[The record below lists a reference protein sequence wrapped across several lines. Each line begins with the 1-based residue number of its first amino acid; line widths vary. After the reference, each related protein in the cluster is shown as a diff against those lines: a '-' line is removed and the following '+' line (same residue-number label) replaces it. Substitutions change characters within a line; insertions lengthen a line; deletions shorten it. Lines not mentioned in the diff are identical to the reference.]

1 MRRNQRIL
9 FCLAAVLLPLF
20 LACQREDPEVSFSVT
35 TVDMPNS
42 GGSQTVSL
50 TTNYDW
56 TATTS
61 DPWLQVTPASGKKGS
76 ASLTLRA
83 DANDKSTT
91 RKATVTI
98 TCRDLVRGVTVTQMP
113 SLTQS
118 LIIKHKNGSFKAPA
132 LTGSSVTGIVNWG
145 DGVEE
150 AWRNGL
156 DHAYSAGSAG
166 NYTVEVKASGAY
178 SFKLESVAGVTEID
192 FQGF

>member
-1 MRRNQRIL
+1 MRSNQRIL

-35 TVDMPNS
+35 TVDMPYS

-83 DANDKSTT
+83 DANDKGTS

-98 TCRDLVRGVTVTQMP
+98 TCRDLTRGVTVTQMP
-113 SLTQS
+113 NFTQS
-118 LIIKHKNGSFKAPA
+118 LVIKHTNASFPVPSF
-132 LTGSSVTGIVNWG
+132 TGSSLSGVVKWG
-145 DGVEE
+145 DGTEE
-150 AWRNGL
+150 K
-156 DHAYSAGSAG
+156 YSSSLTHTYAAAG
-166 NYTVEVKASGAY
+166 NHTVEIDLSGAY
-178 SFKLESVAGVTEID
+178 SFKLASVAGVTEID